1 MIATRRLSLLAVFAL
16 PALFIAVS
24 LNAADETKKESDP
37 EAISPEQ
44 QKLEKKFSESMSN
57 SVLIGRFTIDG
68 KDEKPAT
75 EERYEIESVTKL
87 RGDFWTF
94 LARIKYGKNDVKVPV
109 TVRVL
114 WAGDTPMVSLT
125 DLTIPG
131 MGTFTSRVIFYD
143 GRYAGTWQHGEVGGH
158 MFGRIEKA
166 KPADEAKP
174 EAKP

>member
-1 MIATRRLSLLAVFAL
+1 MKSLAASVVAFAL
-16 PALFIAVS
+16 FVPAGRIAGEEPKDAKEP
-24 LNAADETKKESDP
+24 AAETAPKIHQ
-37 EAISPEQ
+37 EA
-44 QKLEKKFSESMSN
+44 LEKKFSESMAN
-57 SVLIGRFTIDG
+57 TVLIGRFTIEGQED
-68 KDEKPAT
+68 KPAS

-131 MGTFTSRVIFYD
+131 MGTFTSRVLFYED
-143 GRYAGTWQHGEVGGH
+143 RYAGTWQHGKVGGH

-166 KPADEAKP
+166 KPADDKKP
-174 EAKP
+174 ESK